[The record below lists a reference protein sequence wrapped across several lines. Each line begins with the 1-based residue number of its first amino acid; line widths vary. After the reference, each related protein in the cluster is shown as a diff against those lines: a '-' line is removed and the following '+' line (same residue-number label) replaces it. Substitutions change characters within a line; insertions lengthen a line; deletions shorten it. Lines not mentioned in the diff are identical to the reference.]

1 MRKILIAFGSRYG
14 STKEISE
21 RISEILNNQEL
32 ETQLLNLRTVKQKIW
47 PSLNN
52 FDGILVGSGIMMGA
66 WTKEGKRF
74 LKLIQ
79 SKNIIKPMGVF
90 VSCGEAMN
98 PNNVPIAKDKYLVKV
113 LEKFG
118 VKASLYEAF
127 GGVFDLSEESKLGSI
142 TKKIVLAGSK
152 EDATIK
158 PGQINDGRDWA
169 QIEKFA
175 IEFSNL
181 VKKT

>member
-1 MRKILIAFGSRYG
+1 MGKVLIAFGSRYG

-21 RISEILNNQEL
+21 KISEILKNQEL
-32 ETQLLNLRTVKQKIW
+32 ETQLLNLRDVKRKNW
-47 PSLNN
+47 PFIYN
-52 FDGILVGSGIMMGA
+52 FDGILIGSGIMMGA
-66 WTKEGKRF
+66 WTKEGKKF

-79 SKNIIKPMGVF
+79 SKNITKPIGVF

-98 PNNVPIAKDKYLVKV
+98 PNNKSIANDKYLGKV

-127 GGVFDLSEESKLGSI
+127 GGVFDLSKESNLGKI
-142 TKKIVLAGSK
+142 TKKILLAVSK
-152 EDATIK
+152 EDPTIK
-158 PGQINDGRDWA
+158 PDQRNDGRDWA

-181 VKKT
+181 VKNS